1 MTKRPYGPII
11 QNAFIV
17 DDIDQAIAHWTTV
30 MQVGPFFKFPELV
43 FEEADFR
50 GRSHKPD
57 FAAAIAYSGDLMIEL
72 IKPRGPSI
80 FSEFL
85 GSGRTGVHH
94 FAAFSD
100 DLTAAAADLES
111 RGGKRVQGGRLVDG
125 SSIAYFEMGG
135 LEPSVLEI
143 ACLMPGPKM
152 LFAAIKAAGAD
163 WDGRTPT
170 VSF

>member
-17 DDIDQAIAHWTTV
+17 DDMDAAISYWTQV
-30 MQVGPFFKFPELV
+30 MQVGPFFKFPEIV

-50 GRSHKPD
+50 GRPHKPD
-57 FAAAIAYSGDLMIEL
+57 FGAAIAYSGDLMIEL
-72 IKPRGPSI
+72 IRPQGPSI
-80 FSEFL
+80 FSEFAAA
-85 GSGRTGVHH
+85 GHTGVHH
-94 FAAFSD
+94 FAAFAD
-100 DLTAAAADLES
+100 DLGVAAAAIEA
-111 RGGKRVQGGRLVDG
+111 RGGRRVQGGRLVDG

-135 LEPSVLEI
+135 PAPSVLEI
-143 ACLMPGPKM
+143 ACLSPAALG
-152 LFAAIKAAGAD
+152 LFDAIKAAGAN

>member
-1 MTKRPYGPII
+1 MSKRPYGPII

-17 DDIDQAIAHWTTV
+17 DDIDRAIAYWTRV
-30 MQVGPFFKFPELV
+30 MQVGPFFKFPEIV

-50 GRSHKPD
+50 GRPHKPD

-80 FSEFL
+80 FSEFQDA
-85 GSGRTGVHH
+85 GRTGVHH
-94 FAAFSD
+94 LAAFAD
-100 DLTAAAADLES
+100 DLADAAADLES
-111 RGGKRVQGGRLVDG
+111 RGGRRVQGGRLADG

-135 LEPSVLEI
+135 PEPSVLEI
-143 ACLMPGPKM
+143 AVLMPGPKA